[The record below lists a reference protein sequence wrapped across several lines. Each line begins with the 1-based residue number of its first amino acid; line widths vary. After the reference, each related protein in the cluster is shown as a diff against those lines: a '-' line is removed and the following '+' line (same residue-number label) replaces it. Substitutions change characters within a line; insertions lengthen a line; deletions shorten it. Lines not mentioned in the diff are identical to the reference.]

1 MDCLSESCQSATWR
15 NALGWMPTSNGT
27 VMEASESTSPVV
39 QRRRLRTELRRARL
53 DVGLTQ
59 EQVATAM
66 DWSLSKLIRIENGT
80 VGISMNDLKAIL
92 AHYKITDDERIA
104 ELLALSRGARERSWW
119 NSYRDLPPRLVQLIE
134 YESAS
139 FIVRNFQPMLIPG
152 LLQTEEYAAAM
163 IRNLSPQATED
174 EVRSGVEI
182 RMKRQQLLQQP
193 EMPLMFFIMDEAAV
207 RRLVGGQQV
216 MRRQIQR
223 LLNESN
229 KPTVTIEVV
238 PFNAGAHPGMQGPFM
253 LFEFPDAADDDALYL
268 EGPSDARINRDDPEE
283 ISRFRER
290 FEVLRELSL
299 GPQGSADLLSRLL
312 DELG

>member
-1 MDCLSESCQSATWR
+1 
-15 NALGWMPTSNGT
+15 
-27 VMEASESTSPVV
+27 MEASETLSPVV

-53 DVGLTQ
+53 DAGLTQ

-66 DWSLSKLIRIENGT
+66 DWSLSKLIRIETGT
-80 VGISMNDLKAIL
+80 VGISTNDLKAIL
-92 AHYKITDDERIA
+92 AHYKITDDRRTA

-119 NSYRDLPPRLVQLIE
+119 NAYRDVSPRLIQLIE

-139 FIVRNFQPMLIPG
+139 FIIRNFQPMLIPG

-163 IRNLSPQATED
+163 IRNLTPQATAH
-174 EVRSGVEI
+174 EVDTGVEM
-182 RMKRQQLLQQP
+182 RMKRQQLLLQS

-207 RRLVGGQQV
+207 RRLVGGKEA

-223 LLNESN
+223 LLGESE

-238 PFNAGAHPGMQGPFM
+238 PFSAGEHPGMQGPFM

-268 EGPSDARINRDDPEE
+268 EGPSESRWNRDDPEE
-283 ISRFRER
+283 ISSYRER
-290 FEVLRELSL
+290 FEALRGLSL
-299 GPQGSADLLSRLL
+299 GPQGSIDFLRLL
-312 DELG
+312 IGELA

>member
-1 MDCLSESCQSATWR
+1 
-15 NALGWMPTSNGT
+15 
-27 VMEASESTSPVV
+27 MEASETTNPVV
-39 QRRRLRTELRRARL
+39 ARRRLRTELRRARL

-92 AHYKITDDERIA
+92 AHYKIIDDERTA
-104 ELLALSRGARERSWW
+104 ELIALSRGARERSWW
-119 NSYRDLPPRLVQLIE
+119 SNYRDVSPRLIQLLE

-139 FIVRNFQPMLIPG
+139 FIIRNFQPMLIPG

-163 IRNLSPQATED
+163 IRNLSPQSTAG
-174 EVRSGVEI
+174 EVSTGVEL

-193 EMPLMFFIMDEAAV
+193 EMPLMFFIVDEAAV
-207 RRLVGGQQV
+207 RRLVGGQEA

-223 LLNESN
+223 LITESE
-229 KPTVTIEVV
+229 KPTVTIEIV
-238 PFNAGAHPGMQGPFM
+238 PFSAGAHPGMQGPFM

-268 EGPSDARINRDDPEE
+268 ENPSDSRWNRDDPEE
-283 ISRFRER
+283 ISTFRER
-290 FEVLRELSL
+290 FEVLRKLSL
-299 GPQGSADLLSRLL
+299 GPQGSVDLLRRLL
-312 DELG
+312 DELT